1 MYSSTHD
8 WAQKVTFL
16 NSVLQER
23 FIHVSWNLMV
33 GYALIQKNLPN
44 LLSLSSLVF
53 MKHLTADLCPKE
65 RLPRRVYANVEMT
78 ACHTSCVYRLS
89 YTTRQ

>member
-33 GYALIQKNLPN
+33 GYALIQKKLAQ
-44 LLSLSSLVF
+44 SSQLKF
-53 MKHLTADLCPKE
+53 T
-65 RLPRRVYANVEMT
+65 
-78 ACHTSCVYRLS
+78 CVYEAPDSRS
-89 YTTRQ
+89 VPKGKVTT